1 MKMDTQNIINFVI
14 NSVEKFLSGNPDLT
28 FYAFAFDCNV
38 EDAEINL
45 CLNTEE
51 AFFETLAFYQSGK
64 FAEQYQTEERMQ
76 DLKYNTGDWKYQC
89 FETFYVLNEEEVE
102 SAIKRIKTLKTL

>member
-1 MKMDTQNIINFVI
+1 
-14 NSVEKFLSGNPDLT
+14 
-28 FYAFAFDCNV
+28 
-38 EDAEINL
+38 
-45 CLNTEE
+45 
-51 AFFETLAFYQSGK
+51 
-64 FAEQYQTEERMQ
+64 MQ